1 MVVLQY
7 CCVQLLLK
15 CPICR
20 CGVVDRE
27 KDSPFVAGSKY
38 DLPADIV
45 DAENI
50 RGNAYV
56 AQDKCAAARI
66 EFIAEE
72 NSVTDL
78 INGKLTFHQHLAPY
92 VPAEDILN
100 TLEFDPDALQSALTG
115 G

>member
-1 MVVLQY
+1 MGE
-7 CCVQLLLK
+7 QLH
-15 CPICR
+15 P
-20 CGVVDRE
+20 
-27 KDSPFVAGSKY
+27 
-38 DLPADIV
+38 DLCTEGGRPANRRLIESIV